1 MDPEM
6 KQRVL
11 EIAEIFLSE
20 RSTVREVAKKVG
32 CSKSTVHKDL
42 TERLP
47 EINAQLFARVRE
59 LLEYNKSI
67 SHIRGVE
74 STKLRYLQLKIIIK
88 AMAIDHSFFY

>member
-1 MDPEM
+1 MNLEI

-11 EIAEIFLSE
+11 EIADIFLSE
-20 RSTVREVAKKVG
+20 RSTVREVAKRVG

-47 EINAQLFARVRE
+47 EINRQLFEKVKE

-67 SHIRGVE
+67 RHIRGGE
-74 STKLRYLQLKIIIK
+74 STKLRYLQLK
-88 AMAIDHSFFY
+88 SNN

>member
-67 SHIRGVE
+67 RHIRGGE
-74 STKLRYLQLKIIIK
+74 STKLRYLQLKNNN
-88 AMAIDHSFFY
+88 